1 MTTPEQPGLL
11 GILPGRGP
19 RDGGAGGPAVS
30 RPDLEGSA
38 PPSAGAF
45 GAVPERCCLVTNHL
59 NLLYM
64 LAAGLLLPRSG
75 FGGKYYRDTLQ
86 SCPGWIPL
94 FTGRPGRAAVD
105 HSIAEAAHLKPC
117 QVVVSLRDCAGPVM
131 VPVAGGVEKRRW
143 PHEVGGAPL
152 IFVPAPLPASAVEEI
167 RFGSLDD
174 AKACRADASDYGNV
188 PLADFETRAD
198 RKRPGLAAG
207 SPWPPPHV
215 PPERAAPLGAA
226 QAVGGMLAMLRLLA
240 NRDRGEILQGGEPL
254 GLAACRAAFDPAED
268 STPGPPV
275 PMAAALAAWM
285 RTGLAPAPPGAA
297 LPGIDGG
304 GARRLFW
311 GAVDTLAERAGAAGV
326 DEANARLLGYLERA
340 SGGLEERLRQ
350 HVVELR
356 EALESLTGLAD
367 LTASDLFDRFR
378 TPFPRAMSLLFLRS
392 TCADLLAFEH
402 EKLTPEDRLAAALLF
417 GARAGWLAL
426 PLSLRGG
433 KAASAAVSHR
443 MAALSHRLSDTGF
456 DLGPAPARP
465 KPLAELFAGEWNAR
479 QRKAAVEL
487 ARKQKWTDCLQT
499 RVRLGPGDYV
509 LKVGRGGTEVVF
521 PGEARAIETE
531 VDRPRFATM
540 LAAASIDQEHEAAV
554 IGMLEDGGAT
564 APRGRRRND
573 RRRGGDRRAGG

>member
-19 RDGGAGGPAVS
+19 RDRGAGGRAGS
-30 RPDLEGSA
+30 RPGPVESA
-38 PPSAGAF
+38 PPSAAAF
-45 GAVPERCCLVTNHL
+45 GEVPERCCLVTNHL

-64 LAAGLLLPRSG
+64 LAAGLVLPRSG
-75 FGGKYYRDTLQ
+75 FGEKYYRDTLEC
-86 SCPGWIPL
+86 CPGWIPL

-117 QVVVSLRDCAGPVM
+117 QVVVSLRECAGPVM
-131 VPVAGGVEKRRW
+131 VPVPGGVEKRRW

-152 IFVPAPLPASAVEEI
+152 IFVPAPLPASAIGEI

-174 AKACRADASDYGNV
+174 AKACKADASDYGNV
-188 PLADFETRAD
+188 PLADFETRPD
-198 RKRPGLAAG
+198 RRRSGLAAG
-207 SPWPPPHV
+207 PPWPPPHL

-226 QAVGGMLAMLRLLA
+226 HAVGGMLAMLRLLA
-240 NRDRGEILQGGEPL
+240 NRDRGEVLAGGEPL
-254 GLAACRAAFDPAED
+254 GLAACRAAFDPGED
-268 STPGPPV
+268 STPGLSATV
-275 PMAAALAAWM
+275 AAELTAWM
-285 RTGLAPAPPGAA
+285 RTGLFPPPPAAA

-311 GAVDTLAERAGAAGV
+311 GAVDTLAQRAGAAGV

-350 HVVELR
+350 HVLELR

-402 EKLTPEDRLAAALLF
+402 EALTPEDRLAAALLF
-417 GARAGWLAL
+417 GARAGWLSL

-443 MAALSHRLSDTGF
+443 MAALSHRVTDSGF
-456 DLGPAPARP
+456 ELGPAPARP
-465 KPLAELFAGEWNAR
+465 RPLAELFAGEWDAR
-479 QRKAAVEL
+479 RRKAAVEL
-487 ARKQKWTDCLQT
+487 ARRQEWTDCLQT
-499 RVRLGPGDYV
+499 RVKLGAGEYA
-509 LKVGRGGTEVVF
+509 LKVTRGATEIVL
-521 PGEARAIETE
+521 PGEARAVETE
-531 VDRPRFATM
+531 VDRMRFSTRLTETSVDPEHESAVAEM
-540 LAAASIDQEHEAAV
+540 LA
-554 IGMLEDGGAT
+554 DGVVA
-564 APRGRRRND
+564 APRGRRQNP
-573 RRRGGDRRAGG
+573 AGSRTR

>member
-19 RDGGAGGPAVS
+19 RDGGAGGRAVS
-30 RPDLEGSA
+30 RPGPAESA
-38 PPSAGAF
+38 PPAVAAF

-64 LAAGLLLPRSG
+64 LAAGLVLPRSG
-75 FGGKYYRDTLQ
+75 FGEKYYRDTLE

-174 AKACRADASDYGNV
+174 AKACKADALDYGNV
-188 PLADFETRAD
+188 PLVDFETRAD
-198 RKRPGLAAG
+198 RKRLALAAG
-207 SPWPPPHV
+207 PPWPPPHV
-215 PPERAAPLGAA
+215 PPERSAPLGAA

-240 NRDRGEILQGGEPL
+240 NRDRGEILEGGEPL
-254 GLAACRAAFDPAED
+254 GLATWRAAFDPVAD
-268 STPGPPV
+268 STPGPSATV
-275 PMAAALAAWM
+275 AADLTAWL
-285 RTGLAPAPPGAA
+285 RTGLSPAPPHAA
-297 LPGIDGG
+297 LPGINGG

-356 EALESLTGLAD
+356 ETLESLTGLAD

-392 TCADLLAFEH
+392 TCADLMAFEH
-402 EKLTPEDRLAAALLF
+402 EALTPEDRLAAALMF

-426 PLSLRGG
+426 PLPLRGG

-443 MAALSHRLSDTGF
+443 MAALSHRLADTGF

-465 KPLAELFAGEWNAR
+465 KLLAELFAGEWDAR
-479 QRKAAVEL
+479 RRKAAVEL
-487 ARKQKWTDCLQT
+487 ARRQEWTDCLRT
-499 RVRLGPGDYV
+499 RVKLGAGEYA
-509 LKVGRGGTEVVF
+509 LKVTRGGTEIVF
-521 PGEARAIETE
+521 PGEARGVETE
-531 VDRPRFATM
+531 VDRTRFSMRLAETSVDPR
-540 LAAASIDQEHEAAV
+540 HEAAV
-554 IGMLEDGGAT
+554 AEMLARSV
-564 APRGRRRND
+564 AAPPRGRRP
-573 RRRGGDRRAGG
+573 